1 MISTSAVKASHNSL
15 PSTRTMKEIL
25 SQFAAYNTWANQKL
39 FDVIVALPEEKQLQ
53 ELQAAL
59 KIYILLCSTCGM
71 LKVFG
76 GNA

>member
-39 FDVIVALPEEKQLQ
+39 FDVIVALPGRK
-53 ELQAAL
+53 ATAGIT
-59 KIYILLCSTCGM
+59 K
-71 LKVFG
+71 
-76 GNA
+76 